1 MRLNNIEILR
11 RYSVELHRR
20 VLLSVLT
27 FTPVFEKSRSL
38 AKVGHS
44 VTARVSKHRFS
55 KLCQWLSES
64 KLELLSHGSSV
75 SP

>member
-1 MRLNNIEILR
+1 MFLGNYLEFREIMRLNNIEILR

-44 VTARVSKHRFS
+44 VTARVSK
-55 KLCQWLSES
+55 
-64 KLELLSHGSSV
+64 
-75 SP
+75 P